1 MIHKEVQIQC
11 HFAQT
16 TIRRVLKFAYEAY
29 KKNQCKFMVT
39 KMKNVRLI
47 QVLFVITVR
56 IDKIGRK
63 VQNLSKSWL
72 WDRLRRQGSVS
83 FYDQFCTTP
92 PILVVPTE
100 LSFRQKW
107 SKWLTYFNVFQE
119 LLDQLYLYGIFSD
132 DYFMYIVAYASI

>member
-1 MIHKEVQIQC
+1 MSTSLLKVRINFMSLSHDLKKLGSQRSTNTMP
-11 HFAQT
+11 QT

-63 VQNLSKSWL
+63 VQNLSKS
-72 WDRLRRQGSVS
+72 
-83 FYDQFCTTP
+83 
-92 PILVVPTE
+92 
-100 LSFRQKW
+100 
-107 SKWLTYFNVFQE
+107 
-119 LLDQLYLYGIFSD
+119 
-132 DYFMYIVAYASI
+132 